1 MVKQTVVVTTEVD
14 VSIDESKFTEEW
26 MAEFRQHFYS
36 FTTVQDHIEHLAQL
50 YARGVID
57 GFENEFVE
65 GYGPLK
71 EMGISFTDGPIETQ
85 IVVPY
90 TRQPGTI

>member
-1 MVKQTVVVTTEVD
+1 MVKQTVLVTSEVD
-14 VSIDESKFTEEW
+14 VTVDETKFTEEW
-26 MAEFRQHFYS
+26 MAEFRKSFYP
-36 FTTVQDHIEHLAQL
+36 FFTVQDHIEHLAQL

-57 GFENEFVE
+57 GFDKEFVE

-71 EMGISFTDGPIETQ
+71 EMGITFEYGPIETE

-90 TRQPGTI
+90 KRQPGT